1 MWFFFKQK
9 TAYEMRI
16 RDWSS
21 DVCSSDL
28 SARGVGDRTLR
39 LALGADEQHLAT
51 GGRRGRD
58 EVERA
63 REERHGLRQVENV
76 DAVARAEDIRLH
88 ARIPK
93 IGRASCRDSVG
104 QSV

>member
-1 MWFFFKQK
+1 MVD
-9 TAYEMRI
+9 EMLTR
-16 RDWSS
+16 
-21 DVCSSDL
+21 
-28 SARGVGDRTLR
+28 SARRIGDRPLR

-88 ARIPK
+88 ARIPTV
-93 IGRASCRDSVG
+93 GLVTEVRSEERSVG
-104 QSV
+104 KECVRTCRTRWGRLL